1 MATHFD
7 ILASPINR
15 GSFNMTATNP
25 YLPPQA
31 AVANVSD
38 AYEGAFQEM
47 KIWSWR
53 GRLGRL
59 RFLAYGSVAYVVYML
74 LTLAIGVIA
83 GISGAAGLLATVIWL
98 LLIPYFVFV
107 ALVTI
112 RRSHDMGWSGWMS
125 ILALIPLVGLIWL
138 FKAGTPGANAHGAPP
153 PPNTT
158 GVKIA
163 AFGIFA
169 VVMLFGILAAI
180 ALPAYQQYVERARA
194 AQQVPSK

>member
-1 MATHFD
+1 
-7 ILASPINR
+7 
-15 GSFNMTATNP
+15 MTTTNP

-31 AVANVSD
+31 AVANVGD
-38 AYEGAFQEM
+38 AYDGAFQEM
-47 KIWSWR
+47 KVWSWR

-59 RFLAYGSVAYVVYML
+59 RFLAYGAVAYLVYMV
-74 LTLAIGVIA
+74 LTVGAGVMA
-83 GISGAAGLLATVIWL
+83 GVSGAGSGWFTAILWA

-125 ILALIPLVGLIWL
+125 LLALIPLVGLIWL
-138 FKAGTPGANAHGAPP
+138 FKAGNPGANAYGAPP

-163 AFGIFA
+163 AFGIFGF
-169 VVMLFGILAAI
+169 VILSGILAAI
-180 ALPAYQQYVERARA
+180 AIPAYQQYIQRA
-194 AQQVPSK
+194 AQAAQQPPAK